1 MDHPVSLYAATK
13 RADELMS
20 ETYAHLFRIPMTGL
34 RFFTVYG
41 PWGRPDMALF
51 LFTRAILEGKPIDV
65 FNHGDMSRD
74 FTYVADIVVEDNVI
88 VELKAV
94 SSLHPTHTAQCINIL
109 KATGLPLCLLMNFGG
124 KRLEVR
130 RLYRP
135 R

>member
-1 MDHPVSLYAATK
+1 MPTSQTTPDDPLTRSIIGRAYAVANG
-13 RADELMS
+13 LG
-20 ETYAHLFRIPMTGL
+20 TGFL
-34 RFFTVYG
+34 EQVYENALANALG
-41 PWGRPDMALF
+41 DAGLSVARQSRHDVVFEGRVV
-51 LFTRAILEGKPIDV
+51 G
-65 FNHGDMSRD
+65 
-74 FTYVADIVVEDNVI
+74 TYVADIVVEDNVI